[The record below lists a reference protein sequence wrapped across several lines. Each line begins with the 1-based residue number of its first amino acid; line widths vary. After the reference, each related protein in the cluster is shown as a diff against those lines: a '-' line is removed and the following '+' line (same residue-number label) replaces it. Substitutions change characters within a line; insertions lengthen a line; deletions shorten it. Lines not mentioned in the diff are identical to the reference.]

1 VIPCCFVDGY
11 PYLWRYRVDWKD
23 NQSIKDVCVQMFGQ
37 IVLAQSSAAA
47 QAEAAGDAETT
58 SSRNMLMMNDT
69 TSYDASLLHVQRISG
84 GVTNMLFKVSGL
96 RGIFKN
102 IIPIINVPNSEDAK
116 TATTF
121 FAVVPNDVLVRI
133 FGAEGMINRD
143 DETYYFSILARQG
156 IAPPYFGRF
165 QNGRLEGWM
174 DDMRPLE
181 TSDLHC
187 NDYNNNNENDS
198 NSTGSTAAASTNTMI
213 QAGIARALAQLH
225 ATNVP
230 TIHHPSTAA
239 SLDETAPQQ
248 HQNDQQNKEEPTL
261 WKQLEEWYQQACSNA
276 AYKTM
281 NDEQRARELNLVKYR
296 AELDWLRH
304 DIVEQSATPLRV
316 AFCHNDLLAANILY
330 KNSDGTSSSHDNDN
344 NDDDVCTIQLID
356 FEYGGWNYVSFDI
369 ANHWNEH
376 AGGPPDSPHPN
387 YDNLLPNATQRRQFC
402 RVYLQETEKLQKL
415 QQQQHQQ
422 ENALAA
428 ASTTN
433 IGNTTTVA
441 ASVTEEDVTELVAQV
456 EKFLMPN
463 HLYWGFWAVNQA
475 ATEGCDCYDYL
486 EFAKSRLAQ
495 YWVCKQQEILAQ
507 AAGAEAACGQEA

>member
-1 VIPCCFVDGY
+1 MPFYYCFVVARHSFIPDHSTTLTGLIRKKIIESIHTQQNKKIKMPPFDYVKARSQDSLDSTSPSLPSEQQQQQRQQPPPPQIDTTGATTTPAIPCCFVDGY

-37 IVLAQSSAAA
+37 IVLAQSSSSAAA
-47 QAEAAGDAETT
+47 AEASGDAETT
-58 SSRNMLMMNDT
+58 SSGNMLMMNDT

-121 FAVVPNDVLVRI
+121 AVVPPNDVLVRI

-143 DETYYFSILARQG
+143 DETYYFSVLARQG

-187 NDYNNNNENDS
+187 NDYNDENDN
-198 NSTGSTAAASTNTMI
+198 NSTGSTAAASTNVMI

-239 SLDETAPQQ
+239 SSLDETAPQQ
-248 HQNDQQNKEEPTL
+248 HQNNQKNKEPTL

-276 AYKTM
+276 AYKTTK
-281 NDEQRARELNLVKYR
+281 DEQRARELNLANYR
-296 AELDWLRH
+296 AELDWLRY

-330 KNSDGTSSSHDNDN
+330 KNSDGNCSRISSANTVSGCKHVTSIN
-344 NDDDVCTIQLID
+344 
-356 FEYGGWNYVSFDI
+356 
-369 ANHWNEH
+369 
-376 AGGPPDSPHPN
+376 
-387 YDNLLPNATQRRQFC
+387 
-402 RVYLQETEKLQKL
+402 
-415 QQQQHQQ
+415 
-422 ENALAA
+422 
-428 ASTTN
+428 
-433 IGNTTTVA
+433 
-441 ASVTEEDVTELVAQV
+441 
-456 EKFLMPN
+456 
-463 HLYWGFWAVNQA
+463 
-475 ATEGCDCYDYL
+475 
-486 EFAKSRLAQ
+486 
-495 YWVCKQQEILAQ
+495 
-507 AAGAEAACGQEA
+507 